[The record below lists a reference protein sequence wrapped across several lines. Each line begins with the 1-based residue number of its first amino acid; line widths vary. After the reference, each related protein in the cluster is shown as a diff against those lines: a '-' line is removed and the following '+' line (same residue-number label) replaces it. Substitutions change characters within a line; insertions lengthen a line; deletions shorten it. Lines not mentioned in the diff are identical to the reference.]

1 MTSALLVLLGV
12 GALTAS
18 LALMVAGQGAAFLA
32 DTLAVAAVLCGL
44 AAFGLISGYSWQ
56 RARRLARRGRP

>member
-12 GALTAS
+12 AALAAS
-18 LALMVAGQGAAFLA
+18 LALTMASLGAARLA

-44 AAFGLISGYSWQ
+44 TAFVLVAAHSVQ
-56 RARRLARRGRP
+56 RARQLAKRSRP